1 MKRQNNFLIS
11 TACAVSFL
19 AGVVLFSGCGA
30 TSMPSLTEEQENQ
43 IVKYAADAVMRHVNT
58 YNNRLADLS
67 LYEEKEEKPQETKE
81 PASAMDPTVETTV
94 IDKSEEPAS
103 YNLAQVL
110 LPEGFSMEY
119 SGYEVTDSYPQTE
132 EMAFVIDAS
141 QNKKLL
147 VLSFTVTNN
156 GTESVDIDING
167 RKPYCVLRINDTDK
181 YFIQTTLL
189 NDDITTYYH
198 GTMEAG
204 AAVQL
209 VMIAEIPEEKADSIE
224 ALKLSVTAGDRT
236 TVTELQ

>member
-30 TSMPSLTEEQENQ
+30 MAMPTLTEEQENQ

-132 EMAFVIDAS
+132 EMAFVKRAARSSEWRISRLNSSSVAMFVRAS
-141 QNKKLL
+141 GSPL
-147 VLSFTVTNN
+147 
-156 GTESVDIDING
+156 
-167 RKPYCVLRINDTDK
+167 
-181 YFIQTTLL
+181 
-189 NDDITTYYH
+189 
-198 GTMEAG
+198 
-204 AAVQL
+204 
-209 VMIAEIPEEKADSIE
+209 
-224 ALKLSVTAGDRT
+224 
-236 TVTELQ
+236 

>member
-1 MKRQNNFLIS
+1 MKQQNKFLVS
-11 TACAVSFL
+11 TTCAVSL
-19 AGVVLFSGCGA
+19 LVGAVLFSGCGA
-30 TSMPSLTEEQENQ
+30 MAMPALTEEQEDQ
-43 IVKYAADAVMRHVNT
+43 IVKYAADAVMRHVDT

-67 LYEEKEEKPQETKE
+67 LYEENEEKPQETKE
-81 PASAMDPTVETTV
+81 PTSVMDPAEETPV

-119 SGYEVTDSYPQTE
+119 TGYEVTDSYPQTE

-147 VLSFTVTNN
+147 VLSFNVTNN
-156 GTESVDIDING
+156 GAENSEVDING
-167 RKPYCVLRINDTDK
+167 KKPYCVLKINDTDK

-189 NDDITTYYH
+189 NDDITTYS
-198 GTMEAG
+198 GTIEAG
-204 AAVQL
+204 TTVQL

-224 ALKLSVTAGDRT
+224 ALKLSVTAGDKT

>member
-30 TSMPSLTEEQENQ
+30 TAMPSLTEEQENQ

-181 YFIQTTLL
+181 YFIQTTL
-189 NDDITTYYH
+189 
-198 GTMEAG
+198 
-204 AAVQL
+204 
-209 VMIAEIPEEKADSIE
+209 
-224 ALKLSVTAGDRT
+224 
-236 TVTELQ
+236 

>member
-11 TACAVSFL
+11 TACTVSFL

-30 TSMPSLTEEQENQ
+30 TAMPSLTEEQENQ

-189 NDDITTYYH
+189 NDDITTYH

-224 ALKLSVTAGDRT
+224 TLKLSVTAGDRT

>member
-1 MKRQNNFLIS
+1 MKRQNKFLVS
-11 TACAVSFL
+11 TACAVSLL
-19 AGVVLFSGCGA
+19 AGAVLFSGCGA
-30 TSMPSLTEEQENQ
+30 MAMPALTEEQEDQ
-43 IVKYAADAVMRHVNT
+43 IVKYAADAVMRHVDT

-81 PASAMDPTVETTV
+81 PASAMDPTAETPV

-119 SGYEVTDSYPQTE
+119 TGYEVTDSYPQTE

-156 GTESVDIDING
+156 GAESTDVDING
-167 RKPYCVLRINDTDK
+167 KKPYCVLRINDTDK

-189 NDDITTYYH
+189 NDDITTYR
-198 GTMEAG
+198 GTIEAG

-224 ALKLSVTAGDRT
+224 ALKLSVTAGDKT

>member
-181 YFIQTTLL
+181 YFIQTTL
-189 NDDITTYYH
+189 
-198 GTMEAG
+198 
-204 AAVQL
+204 
-209 VMIAEIPEEKADSIE
+209 
-224 ALKLSVTAGDRT
+224 
-236 TVTELQ
+236 

>member
-1 MKRQNNFLIS
+1 MKRQNNFLIR

-30 TSMPSLTEEQENQ
+30 TSMPSLTEEQENK

-132 EMAFVIDAS
+132 EMAFVIDA
-141 QNKKLL
+141 NKKLL

-156 GTESVDIDING
+156 GTESVDIDIND
-167 RKPYCVLRINDTDK
+167 RKPYCVLKINDTDK

-189 NDDITTYYH
+189 NDDITTYH

>member
-1 MKRQNNFLIS
+1 MKRQNKFLVS
-11 TACAVSFL
+11 TACAVSLL
-19 AGVVLFSGCGA
+19 AGAVLFSGCGA
-30 TSMPSLTEEQENQ
+30 MAMPALTEEQEDQ
-43 IVKYAADAVMRHVNT
+43 IVKYAADAVMRHVDT

-81 PASAMDPTVETTV
+81 PANAMDPTADTPV

-119 SGYEVTDSYPQTE
+119 TGYEVTDSYPQTE

-141 QNKKLL
+141 PNKKLL

-156 GTESVDIDING
+156 GAESVDVDING
-167 RKPYCVLRINDTDK
+167 KKPYCVLRVNDTDK

-189 NDDITTYYH
+189 NDDITTYR
-198 GTMEAG
+198 GIMEAG

-224 ALKLSVTAGDRT
+224 ALKLSVTAGDMT
-236 TVTELQ
+236 AVMELQ